1 MRNRKLKK
9 QSDNPKTDNWQLS
22 QGAFKKNLYNFRAMR
37 SKKEGKSPSSILTNQ
52 DIYIICLHDYS
63 DPKELEKVAI
73 SKEKKEK
80 YEKIIIA
87 AYNDAFKR

>member
-1 MRNRKLKK
+1 MARVFPKSRAKLLI
-9 QSDNPKTDNWQLS
+9 SIS
-22 QGAFKKNLYNFRAMR
+22 S

-80 YEKIIIA
+80 YGKAIIA